1 MSAGLFRHTKP
12 GSFGGRPTV
21 FRALTVVATIGAC
34 TAFLFLAA
42 DASQRDLPRNALWE
56 VVHNVC
62 VPGQSLHH
70 DPSPCLQVDLT
81 GGIEN
86 GFAILRDPRGG
97 TQFLLI
103 PTTQV
108 SGIESPTVRG
118 PNATNYFA
126 SAWEARTHID
136 DALHLTLPRDDIGL
150 AINSVVSRSQD
161 QLHIHFSCIRADVW
175 ETLRKHQENIGNQ
188 WAPFKVSLVGH
199 RYIAMWVSGEHLSP
213 HNPFRL
219 LAEGLP
225 YAMRDMGNHT
235 LVVIGL
241 TRTDGTKG
249 FVILVDYVNKERGD
263 LANGEELLDNACHVA
278 VVGKKA
284 HVHELPLHAQ
294 EWRWKGRKRREF
306 QINEVSKIYSS
317 PSWLGGNNSQVIDIS
332 IDDHGSIFIARPVT
346 ETGKAW
352 FSHYVDLNETFQRL
366 QN

>member
-1 MSAGLFRHTKP
+1 MFNVPAQRRACARQIQIPDEGSTAKSVRKYCRLESRLSLLRFVIGFCRAQSQASRCSA
-12 GSFGGRPTV
+12 SF
-21 FRALTVVATIGAC
+21 L
-34 TAFLFLAA
+34 
-42 DASQRDLPRNALWE
+42 SQIKILIWTS
-56 VVHNVC
+56 VVHNIC

-70 DPSPCLQVDLT
+70 DPNPCLQVDLT

-103 PTTQV
+103 PTTRI
-108 SGIESPTVRG
+108 SGIESATVRG

-126 SAWEARTHID
+126 SAWEVRTHID

-175 ETLRKHQENIGNQ
+175 ETLHEHEGNIGNQ
-188 WAPFKVSLVGH
+188 WAPFNVSLVGH

-225 YAMRDMGNHT
+225 DATRDMGNRT

-241 TRTDGTKG
+241 T
-249 FVILVDYVNKERGD
+249 
-263 LANGEELLDNACHVA
+263 
-278 VVGKKA
+278 
-284 HVHELPLHAQ
+284 
-294 EWRWKGRKRREF
+294 
-306 QINEVSKIYSS
+306 
-317 PSWLGGNNSQVIDIS
+317 
-332 IDDHGSIFIARPVT
+332 
-346 ETGKAW
+346 
-352 FSHYVDLNETFQRL
+352 
-366 QN
+366 

>member
-1 MSAGLFRHTKP
+1 MSFPLESSFQMSAGLFHHTKP
-12 GSFGGRPTV
+12 CSFGGCLTV
-21 FRALTVVATIGAC
+21 FRSLAVVATLGAS
-34 TAFLFLAA
+34 TAFLLLAA
-42 DASQRDLPRNALWE
+42 DASRRDLPRNALWE

-70 DPSPCLQVDLT
+70 DPNPCLQVDLT

-103 PTTQV
+103 PTTRI

-126 SAWEARTHID
+126 SAWEVRTHID
-136 DALHLTLPRDDIGL
+136 SALHLTLPRDDIGL

-175 ETLRKHQENIGNQ
+175 QTLHEREGNIGNQ
-188 WAPFKVSLVGH
+188 WAPFNVSLVGH
-199 RYIAMWVSGEHLSP
+199 RYMAMWVSGEHLSP
-213 HNPFRL
+213 HNPFRI

-225 YAMRDMGNHT
+225 GAMQDMGNRT

-249 FVILVDYVNKERGD
+249 FAILVDQVNKERGD
-263 LANGEELLDNACHVA
+263 LANGEELLDNACHIA
-278 VVGKKA
+278 AVGKKA
-284 HVHELPLHAQ
+284 HIGLIEP
-294 EWRWKGRKRREF
+294 G
-306 QINEVSKIYSS
+306 
-317 PSWLGGNNSQVIDIS
+317 
-332 IDDHGSIFIARPVT
+332 T
-346 ETGKAW
+346 E
-352 FSHYVDLNETFQRL
+352 
-366 QN
+366 

>member
-1 MSAGLFRHTKP
+1 MSPSLSHDP
-12 GSFGGRPTV
+12 QQGSFGCSLTI
-21 FRALTVVATIGAC
+21 FRVLAVVAAIC
-34 TAFLFLAA
+34 TCAPFLLLAA
-42 DASQRDLPRNALWE
+42 DAAQGDISRDALWE

-70 DPSPCLQVDLT
+70 DPNPCLQVDLT

-103 PTTQV
+103 PTTQI

-126 SAWEARTHID
+126 SAWEVRTHID

-175 ETLRKHQENIGNQ
+175 ETLHEHEGNIGNQ
-188 WAPFKVSLVGH
+188 WAPFNVSLVGH
-199 RYIAMWVSGEHLSP
+199 RYMAMWVSGEHLSP

-225 YAMRDMGNHT
+225 DATRDMGNRT

-241 TRTDGTKG
+241 TRTGGTKG
-249 FVILVDYVNKERGD
+249 FVILVDQVNKQSGD
-263 LANGEELLDNACHVA
+263 LANGEELLDHACHIA
-278 VVGKKA
+278 AMGNRAQGNLK
-284 HVHELPLHAQ
+284 ELGA
-294 EWRWKGRKRREF
+294 E
-306 QINEVSKIYSS
+306 
-317 PSWLGGNNSQVIDIS
+317 
-332 IDDHGSIFIARPVT
+332 
-346 ETGKAW
+346 
-352 FSHYVDLNETFQRL
+352 
-366 QN
+366 

>member
-1 MSAGLFRHTKP
+1 MSVGLFHHTKQ
-12 GSFGGRPTV
+12 GSFGRCLTV
-21 FRALTVVATIGAC
+21 FRALAIVAAIGTC
-34 TAFLFLAA
+34 TAFLLIVA

-103 PTTQV
+103 PTTRI

-118 PNATNYFA
+118 PNASNYFA
-126 SAWEARTHID
+126 SAWEVRTHIND
-136 DALHLTLPRDDIGL
+136 SLHLSLPRDDIGL

-175 ETLRKHQENIGNQ
+175 EALHEHEGNIGNH
-188 WAPFKVSLVGH
+188 WAPFNVSLVGH
-199 RYIAMWVSGEHLSP
+199 RYIAMWVSGDHLGP

-225 YAMRDMGNHT
+225 DAKQDMGNRT

-241 TRTDGTKG
+241 TRTGGTKG
-249 FVILVDYVNKERGD
+249 FVILVDQVNKERGD
-263 LANGEELLDNACHVA
+263 LANGEELLDNACQIA
-278 VVGKKA
+278 TLGKKA
-284 HVHELPLHAQ
+284 HI
-294 EWRWKGRKRREF
+294 GM
-306 QINEVSKIYSS
+306 I
-317 PSWLGGNNSQVIDIS
+317 
-332 IDDHGSIFIARPVT
+332 RPGT
-346 ETGKAW
+346 E
-352 FSHYVDLNETFQRL
+352 
-366 QN
+366 

>member
-1 MSAGLFRHTKP
+1 MSLDLSYDTRQRIF
-12 GSFGGRPTV
+12 GSRLNV
-21 FRALTVVATIGAC
+21 FRALTVVATIGFC
-34 TAFLFLAA
+34 TAFLLLAS

-56 VVHNVC
+56 VVHSVC

-70 DPSPCLQVDLT
+70 NPNPCLQVDLT

-103 PTTQV
+103 PTTRI

-126 SAWEARTHID
+126 SAWEVRTHIN

-175 ETLRKHQENIGNQ
+175 EALHQHEGNIRNH
-188 WAPFKVSLVGH
+188 WAPFNVSLVGH

-225 YAMRDMGNHT
+225 DAARDMGNRT
-235 LVVIGL
+235 LVIIGL
-241 TRTDGTKG
+241 TRTDGTRG
-249 FVILVDYVNKERGD
+249 FIILVDQVNKERGD
-263 LANGEELLDNACHVA
+263 LANGEELLDNACHITA
-278 VVGKKA
+278 GGKKA
-284 HVHELPLHAQ
+284 HIGLVQP
-294 EWRWKGRKRREF
+294 G
-306 QINEVSKIYSS
+306 
-317 PSWLGGNNSQVIDIS
+317 
-332 IDDHGSIFIARPVT
+332 T
-346 ETGKAW
+346 E
-352 FSHYVDLNETFQRL
+352 
-366 QN
+366 